1 MPLAH
6 LAGLP
11 LEEAVLALAPVGAG
25 GAAVALAWLRG
36 AVGRRSPRR

>member
-11 LEEAVLALAPVGAG
+11 VEEALLAFVPAGAG
-25 GAAVALAWLRG
+25 AAGLALAWLRC
-36 AVGRRSPRR
+36 AVGRRPARR